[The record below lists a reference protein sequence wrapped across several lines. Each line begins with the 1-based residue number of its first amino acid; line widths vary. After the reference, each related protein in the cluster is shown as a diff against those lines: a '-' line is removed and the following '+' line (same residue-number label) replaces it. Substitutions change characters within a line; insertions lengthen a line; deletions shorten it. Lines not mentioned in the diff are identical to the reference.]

1 MSNVQDYIKYII
13 KKHET
18 LTTIHPIYVY
28 INSINNRLVF
38 KITDGYKL
46 ELRTPETIKLFGSA
60 KILLDKTK
68 NREKVPIPEV
78 VEVVLVQCNLVD
90 NQYHQK
96 SEALYTFTSNKSYA
110 YFLNV
115 EPSKLVF
122 FKTYNREFAEIIITF
137 TDQNGRA
144 LEIEDKVNLTL
155 LINK

>member
-1 MSNVQDYIKYII
+1 M
-13 KKHET
+13 
-18 LTTIHPIYVY
+18 TTIHPIHVF

-90 NQYHQK
+90 NQYQQK
-96 SEALYTFTSNKSYA
+96 SEALYTFTPNKSYA
-110 YFLNV
+110 YLLNV

-122 FKTYNREFAEIIITF
+122 FKTYNRDFAEIIITF

-144 LEIEDKVNLTL
+144 LEIKDKVNLTL